1 MRGRSFW
8 ARWARWLFLGAAATL
23 VFALIGLSVEQGP
36 RFSLAQKILVEIFA
50 PAEKFVSQGIS
61 GAKKLLDSYVFLV
74 HTRQENEALKKE
86 NALLKARLV
95 EYREA
100 LIANARLKKLL
111 RLKEKL
117 PYATLAA
124 QVVGRDPS
132 MWFRSLIIDLGSD
145 EGLEEG
151 MAVVTVGG
159 VVGQILGVTPKYA
172 KVMLITDPNSAVD
185 VIVQRSR
192 ARGIL
197 RGRGSEVCS
206 LEYVSMEADVREGDL
221 LITSGLDGIFPKGLL
236 VGTVYR
242 VLPERQEGLFQRV
255 EVRPAINLED
265 IEEVLVIL
273 RRTGL
278 ANQKGF

>member
-8 ARWARWLFLGAAATL
+8 ARWLFLGVAATL

-36 RFSLAQKILVEIFA
+36 RFSFAQKILVEIFA
-50 PAEKFVSQGIS
+50 PAEKFLSQGIS
-61 GAKKLLDSYVFLV
+61 GAKELLEGYVLLV
-74 HTRQENEALKKE
+74 HTKQENEALKKE
-86 NALLKARLV
+86 VAKLRARLV

-111 RLKEKL
+111 ELKQSL
-117 PYATLAA
+117 PYASLSA

-132 MWFRSLIIDLGSD
+132 MWFRSLIIDLGGD

-151 MAVVTVGG
+151 MAVITVGG
-159 VVGQILGVTPKYA
+159 VVGQILGVTPNYA

-185 VIVQRSR
+185 VVVQRSR

-197 RGRGSEVCS
+197 RGQGSETCN

-236 VGTVYR
+236 VGIVKR
-242 VLPERQEGLFQRV
+242 VLPDRQEGLFQRV

-273 RRTGL
+273 RRSSL
-278 ANQKGF
+278 ANQERF